1 MIKDWNRS
9 EVFGPTV
16 FHFKNSLRP
25 FVFVQMDNFE
35 DIFIDINEWVAY
47 TFDDLEFEGLN
58 FYTKE
63 DDDVFKGVEV
73 AGTLKEWL

>member
-9 EVFGPTV
+9 EVLGNTV

-25 FVFVQMDNFE
+25 FVSVPTNNYD

-47 TFDDLEFEGLN
+47 TFYDLEFEGLK
-58 FYTKE
+58 FYEKE
-63 DDDVFKGVEV
+63 DDEDFKGVEI
-73 AGTLKEWL
+73 AGTLKEWV

>member
-1 MIKDWNRS
+1 MIKDWNRN
-9 EVFGPTV
+9 EVLGNTV

-25 FVFVQMDNFE
+25 FVSVPMDNFE

-47 TFDDLEFEGLN
+47 TLDDLERENLF

-63 DDDVFKGVEV
+63 DDPIFKGVEV
-73 AGTLKEWL
+73 AGTIKEWL

>member
-1 MIKDWNRS
+1 MIKDWNRN
-9 EVFGPTV
+9 EVLGNTV

-25 FVFVQMDNFE
+25 FVSVPTNNYD

-58 FYTKE
+58 FYEKE
-63 DDDVFKGVEV
+63 DDEDFKGVEV
-73 AGTLKEWL
+73 AGTIKEWV